1 MKRLLALVAG
11 VVLACAT
18 AGVTIAADGAT
29 TNADRILISIGG
41 DIEVAAGDKAD
52 LVVVFDGDA
61 TVSGTVTTLVVAN
74 GTAATSS
81 GAVLESITIFNGTV
95 DLASGTTVS
104 GDVNQLN
111 STVNRADGVA
121 VGGSVNDLATDAAAF
136 GLFLGA
142 AAIVLWVGIA
152 ATTIVIG
159 LLVAGLAARQVRLA
173 TGLISREPGKT
184 FLVGLLAILL
194 PPVLAVIAFVTII
207 GIPAALGLLLV
218 LWPIT
223 AFIGYVIAAIWLGE
237 WLLAR
242 GNRPAAQRPYLA
254 AVVGLVV
261 AFLLGF
267 IPLVT
272 AVISIFGLGAVV
284 LGAWRTLRGGPLAST
299 VPQPSPAAVA

>member
-111 STVNRADGVA
+111 STVNRAAGVA

-299 VPQPSPAAVA
+299 VPHPSPAAVA

>member
-18 AGVTIAADGAT
+18 AGATIAADGAT

-111 STVNRADGVA
+111 STVNRADGV
-121 VGGSVNDLATDAAAF
+121 AF

-299 VPQPSPAAVA
+299 VPQPSPAAAA